1 MKEQSQQAQVDQQEP
16 QQEPQEEIQEETQE
30 EIQEEPQEEI
40 QQQESSAEIS
50 TEDYK
55 SLQQL
60 LEFLETINDEQ
71 MAQEILE
78 ICKNKHPT
86 KAAHQLS
93 EDLSPELLQKL
104 NSWQDST
111 KND

>member
-1 MKEQSQQAQVDQQEP
+1 MKEQSQQAKVDQQEP
-16 QQEPQEEIQEETQE
+16 QQEPRE
-30 EIQEEPQEEI
+30 EIQEEPQEKI

-104 NSWQDST
+104 NS
-111 KND
+111 